1 MDELTKLI
9 VDKTGLSDANARLA
23 IETVLN
29 FLKTKLPAPIAI
41 QLDSVIQGK
50 GVGDIDIDNV
60 TALGGLFG
68 KK

>member
-1 MDELTKLI
+1 MDEITKLI
-9 VDKTGLSDANARLA
+9 VSKTGISEDHARLA
-23 IETVLN
+23 IETVIG

-41 QLDSVIQGK
+41 QLDSIIQGK
-50 GVGDIDIDNV
+50 GIGDIDMDKV